1 MNEDNTLNTRGE
13 NDWYNSYKAEIV
25 LDLQGGHF

>member
-1 MNEDNTLNTRGE
+1 MNEDNTRGE
-13 NDWYNSYKAEIV
+13 NDWCNSYKAEIV